1 MASDKTAEAAL
12 PQPQLQLQQPLQQPL
27 FGPVLRTLL
36 KPVIWPITRL
46 FDRIAAGQL
55 RLRLGERCYL
65 LESDREGPRAEI
77 DIHRPL
83 RMARRLATK
92 GHLGLGESWMAGD
105 WDSPD
110 PTALLHLLAVNEH
123 RWRERQ
129 RGGPLHRLISP
140 RRHQQRSN
148 TRTGRRR
155 NIAYHDDLGTD
166 FYQLWLDESMTYSSA
181 VYAAPV
187 PVTAAQAATAS
198 RPAAVQV
205 PEATSLIGNGRSQGA
220 QTRLLAGISTRTGA
234 HDDAAQGAQKGFAPC
249 TRSNANRGT
258 NSDAGAGPG
267 LSGDAMSDGARL
279 QTDQDDDQA
288 LIQAQQRK
296 YRRLLAMLD
305 ARPGQHILE
314 IGCGWGAMAQAA
326 AERGLKLTG
335 ITLSEEQLRWAQ
347 ARFKDSPLAPQVEL
361 RLQDYRDVSET
372 FDHIVSIEMFEA
384 VGEDYW
390 PIYMETL
397 RERLRP
403 GGTAALQVITISD
416 DIFDDYKASP
426 DFIQHYIFPGGM
438 LPTVG
443 RFDAAA
449 RAAGLEI
456 AERSFYGKDYAR
468 TLQAWHR
475 RFLEREPEVRALGY
489 DERFIRMWRYY
500 LSYCEAGFLDD
511 RIDVMQV
518 ALKQQTCSPD

>member
-1 MASDKTAEAAL
+1 MASEKTAEAAL
-12 PQPQLQLQQPLQQPL
+12 PRLRQPL
-27 FGPVLRTLL
+27 FGPVPRILL
-36 KPVIWPITRL
+36 KPLIWPITRL

-55 RLRLGERCYL
+55 RLRLGGRSYL
-65 LESDREGPRAEI
+65 LESDRDGPQAEI
-77 DIHRPL
+77 DIRRPL

-140 RRHQQRSN
+140 RRHQSRSN
-148 TRTGRRR
+148 TRTGSRR
-155 NIAYHDDLGTD
+155 NIAYHYDLGND
-166 FYQLWLDESMTYSSA
+166 FYQLWLDSSMTYSSA
-181 VYAAPV
+181 VYAEPTQELAQQLRKPKQGSPADPQSSPGPGAETEQSATPSSRASSAASPSTRLAPDPNASTGSSSGLNSSSSSKHNAGI
-187 PVTAAQAATAS
+187 PVTLSTAASSA
-198 RPAAVQV
+198 
-205 PEATSLIGNGRSQGA
+205 
-220 QTRLLAGISTRTGA
+220 
-234 HDDAAQGAQKGFAPC
+234 D
-249 TRSNANRGT
+249 
-258 NSDAGAGPG
+258 
-267 LSGDAMSDGARL
+267 
-279 QTDQDDDQA
+279 DDDQSLA
-288 LIQAQQRK
+288 QAQRRK
-296 YRRLLAMLD
+296 YQCLLAMLD
-305 ARPGQHILE
+305 AEPGQHLLE
-314 IGCGWGAMAQAA
+314 IGCGWGAMAEAA

-335 ITLSEEQLRWAQ
+335 ITLSEEQLAWAK
-347 ARFKDSPLAPQVEL
+347 ARFDGSPLAPQVEL
-361 RLQDYRDVSET
+361 RLQDYRDVTET

-384 VGEDYW
+384 VGEEYW
-390 PIYMETL
+390 PTYMETL
-397 RERLRP
+397 HDRLRP

-443 RFDAAA
+443 RFDAAVQ
-449 RAAGLEI
+449 AAGLEV
-456 AERSFYGKDYAR
+456 AQRDFYGKDYAR
-468 TLQAWHR
+468 TLSAWHR
-475 RFLEREPEVRALGY
+475 RFLERKPEVRALGY

-518 ALKQQTCSPD
+518 ALKHRRLN

>member
-12 PQPQLQLQQPLQQPL
+12 PRLQQPL

-55 RLRLGERCYL
+55 RLRLGGRSYL
-65 LESDREGPRAEI
+65 LDSERDGPQAEI
-77 DIHRPL
+77 DIRRPV

-105 WDSPD
+105 WDSPN

-129 RGGPLHRLISP
+129 RGGPVHQLLSP
-140 RRHQQRSN
+140 RRHQRRSN
-148 TRTGRRR
+148 TLTGSRR
-155 NIAYHDDLGTD
+155 NIAYHYDLGND
-166 FYQLWLDESMTYSSA
+166 FYQLWLDPSMTYSSA
-181 VYAAPV
+181 VYAEPESELMALRPSAQ
-187 PVTAAQAATAS
+187 PESGTAQASVATPSTGAPTS
-198 RPAAVQV
+198 SMEVITTAGIRSTPGPAPQTSDDAIAEHGAGEQGAGIAAAVQ
-205 PEATSLIGNGRSQGA
+205 
-220 QTRLLAGISTRTGA
+220 
-234 HDDAAQGAQKGFAPC
+234 AP
-249 TRSNANRGT
+249 A
-258 NSDAGAGPG
+258 
-267 LSGDAMSDGARL
+267 LSMD
-279 QTDQDDDQA
+279 DDDQS
-288 LIQAQQRK
+288 LVQAQDHK
-296 YRRLLAMLD
+296 YQRLLAMLD
-305 ARPGQHILE
+305 AKPGQHLLE
-314 IGCGWGAMAQAA
+314 IGCGWGAMAEAA

-335 ITLSEEQLRWAQ
+335 ITLSEEQLAWAR
-347 ARFKDSPLAPQVEL
+347 ARFQDSPLAPRIEL
-361 RLQDYRDVSET
+361 RLQDYRDVTET

-384 VGEDYW
+384 VGEEYW
-390 PIYMETL
+390 PTYMETL

-403 GGTAALQVITISD
+403 GGTAALQVITIAD
-416 DIFDDYKASP
+416 DIFEDYKASP

-443 RFDAAA
+443 RFDAAVQ
-449 RAAGLEI
+449 AAGLEI
-456 AERSFYGKDYAR
+456 TERRFYGKDYAR
-468 TLQAWHR
+468 TLRAWHR
-475 RFLEREPEVRALGY
+475 RFLERETEVRALGY

-518 ALKQQTCSPD
+518 ALRHQGSVGNRADNG

>member
-1 MASDKTAEAAL
+1 MASDKTGEAAL
-12 PQPQLQLQQPLQQPL
+12 PQLQQPVQQPL

-36 KPVIWPITRL
+36 KPLIWPITRL

-55 RLRLGERCYL
+55 QLQLGSRRYL
-65 LESDREGPRAEI
+65 LESDRDGPEAQI
-77 DIHRPL
+77 DIRRPL

-105 WDSPD
+105 WESPD
-110 PTALLHLLAVNEH
+110 PTAALHLLAVNEH

-140 RRHQQRSN
+140 RRHQRRSN
-148 TRTGRRR
+148 TRTGSRR
-155 NIAYHDDLGTD
+155 NIAYHYDLGND
-166 FYQLWLDESMTYSSA
+166 FYQLWLDESMTYSSG
-181 VYAAPV
+181 VYAAPEPVAAATTATV
-187 PVTAAQAATAS
+187 PRPTLGPGPDVASVSSARSSTAETDSDASPKAVLQAA
-198 RPAAVQV
+198 
-205 PEATSLIGNGRSQGA
+205 
-220 QTRLLAGISTRTGA
+220 
-234 HDDAAQGAQKGFAPC
+234 
-249 TRSNANRGT
+249 
-258 NSDAGAGPG
+258 
-267 LSGDAMSDGARL
+267 
-279 QTDQDDDQA
+279 QDDDDQTLA
-288 LIQAQQRK
+288 QAQQRK
-296 YRRLLAMLD
+296 YQRLLAMLN
-305 ARPGQHILE
+305 AEPGQHLLE
-314 IGCGWGAMAQAA
+314 IGCGWGGMAQAA
-326 AERGLKLTG
+326 AERGLELTG
-335 ITLSEEQLRWAQ
+335 ITLSEAQLAWAEE
-347 ARFKDSPLAPQVEL
+347 RFKDSPLAAQVEL

-390 PIYMETL
+390 SIFMETL
-397 RERLRP
+397 RNRLRP

-443 RFDAAA
+443 RFDTAAH
-449 RAAGLEI
+449 AAGLEI

-468 TLQAWHR
+468 TLRAWHQ

-511 RIDVMQV
+511 RVDVMQV
-518 ALKQQTCSPD
+518 ALRHQAC

>member
-12 PQPQLQLQQPLQQPL
+12 PQLQQPLQQPL

-36 KPVIWPITRL
+36 KPLIWPITRL

-55 RLRLGERCYL
+55 RLQLAGRSYL
-65 LESDREGPRAEI
+65 LESDRDGPQAK
-77 DIHRPL
+77 IHIRRPL

-148 TRTGRRR
+148 TRTGSRR
-155 NIAYHDDLGTD
+155 NIAYHYDLGND

-181 VYAAPV
+181 VYASPE
-187 PVTAAQAATAS
+187 PTTAMQAATA
-198 RPAAVQV
+198 PAPTV
-205 PEATSLIGNGRSQGA
+205 GQGTDPA
-220 QTRLLAGISTRTGA
+220 SVIDSKNAECKTTVDACST
-234 HDDAAQGAQKGFAPC
+234 AAQ
-249 TRSNANRGT
+249 
-258 NSDAGAGPG
+258 
-267 LSGDAMSDGARL
+267 
-279 QTDQDDDQA
+279 QTAQDDDQTLA
-288 LIQAQQRK
+288 QAQQRK
-296 YRRLLAMLD
+296 YQRLLAMLD
-305 ARPGQHILE
+305 AKPGQHLLE

-335 ITLSEEQLRWAQ
+335 ITLSEAQLTWAQ
-347 ARFKDSPLAPQVEL
+347 AHFQDSPLAEQVEF

-390 PIYMETL
+390 PVYMETL

-403 GGTAALQVITISD
+403 DGTAALQVITISD
-416 DIFDDYKASP
+416 DIFDDYKGSP

-449 RAAGLEI
+449 QAAGLEI

-468 TLQAWHR
+468 TLRAWHQ
-475 RFLEREPEVRALGY
+475 RFLEREIEVRALGY

-518 ALKQQTCSPD
+518 ALRHRAC